1 MKINEVETRV
11 GITKKNIRFYEEK
24 GLVSPKRDETNG
36 YREYSEEDVMV
47 LQKVKLLRQLSVPI
61 DEILKLEKGYF
72 TLEDCMHRHIIL
84 LDRETENISQNR
96 QICAKIVEDGEQ
108 FSNMNTEKYLL
119 MMDLMEKEGV
129 RFMNVQDV
137 DKKRRGSILSTV
149 VMIVLM
155 GAMIALFVWAQM
167 VDPIPFP
174 IIGILIAMPAAV
186 IIGVLIALK
195 QRMKQI
201 EGGEEA
207 EARIY

>member
-11 GITKKNIRFYEEK
+11 GITKKNIRFDEEK

-186 IIGVLIALK
+186 IIGVLFALK

-201 EGGEEA
+201 EGGEED
-207 EARIY
+207 EARKY

>member
-1 MKINEVETRV
+1 
-11 GITKKNIRFYEEK
+11 
-24 GLVSPKRDETNG
+24 
-36 YREYSEEDVMV
+36 
-47 LQKVKLLRQLSVPI
+47 
-61 DEILKLEKGYF
+61 
-72 TLEDCMHRHIIL
+72 MHRHIIL

-201 EGGEEA
+201 EGGEED
-207 EARIY
+207 EARKY

>member
-1 MKINEVETRV
+1 MKINEVEVRV

-61 DEILKLEKGYF
+61 EEILKLEKGYF
-72 TLEDCMHRHIIL
+72 TLADCMHRHMIL
-84 LDRETENISQNR
+84 FDRETENIFQNR

-119 MMDLMEKEGV
+119 MMDSMEKEGV

-155 GAMIALFVWAQM
+155 GAMIALFVWAQT

-174 IIGILIAMPAAV
+174 IIGILIAMPVAV

-201 EGGEEA
+201 EGGEED
-207 EARIY
+207 EARKY

>member
-1 MKINEVETRV
+1 MKINEVEVRV

-36 YREYSEEDVMV
+36 YREYSEEDVAV

-61 DEILKLEKGYF
+61 EEILKLEKGYF
-72 TLEDCMHRHIIL
+72 TLADCMHRHMIL
-84 LDRETENISQNR
+84 FDRETENIFQNR

-119 MMDLMEKEGV
+119 MMDSMEKEGV

-155 GAMIALFVWAQM
+155 GAMIALFVWAQT

-174 IIGILIAMPAAV
+174 IIGILIAMPVAV

-201 EGGEEA
+201 EGGEED
-207 EARIY
+207 EARKY

>member
-1 MKINEVETRV
+1 
-11 GITKKNIRFYEEK
+11 
-24 GLVSPKRDETNG
+24 
-36 YREYSEEDVMV
+36 
-47 LQKVKLLRQLSVPI
+47 
-61 DEILKLEKGYF
+61 
-72 TLEDCMHRHIIL
+72 
-84 LDRETENISQNR
+84 
-96 QICAKIVEDGEQ
+96 
-108 FSNMNTEKYLL
+108 
-119 MMDLMEKEGV
+119 
-129 RFMNVQDV
+129 MNVQDV

-201 EGGEEA
+201 EGGEED
-207 EARIY
+207 EARKY

>member
-1 MKINEVETRV
+1 MTADVNSEAYIAGALLIDGQSVIQAIQGIVSRDDFHVDAYGAIFTAALSLASDNEAIDPVSIRKRAGRDGVE
-11 GITKKNIRFYEEK
+11 
-24 GLVSPKRDETNG
+24 
-36 YREYSEEDVMV
+36 
-47 LQKVKLLRQLSVPI
+47 LS
-61 DEILKLEKGYF
+61 
-72 TLEDCMHRHIIL
+72 
-84 LDRETENISQNR
+84 TE
-96 QICAKIVEDGEQ
+96 
-108 FSNMNTEKYLL
+108 L

-201 EGGEEA
+201 EGGEEDA
-207 EARIY
+207 ARKY

>member
-24 GLVSPKRDETNG
+24 GLDSPKRDETNG

-201 EGGEEA
+201 EGGEED
-207 EARIY
+207 EARKY